1 MTVSLKTLGIDRLG
15 TEERLALIS
24 ELWDSLN
31 VEAQAIPVTD
41 AQEAELQRRLAEHR
55 QNPDD
60 VVSWDDAKASLTK
73 RLQG

>member
-1 MTVSLKTLGIDRLG
+1 MTLGIDRLG
-15 TEERLALIS
+15 TEERLALIG

-31 VEAQAIPVTD
+31 VDAQAIPVTE
-41 AQEAELQRRLAEHR
+41 AQKTELQHRLAEHR

-60 VVSWDDAKASLTK
+60 VVSWDDTKTSLTK

>member
-1 MTVSLKTLGIDRLG
+1 MTVSLKILGIDRLG
-15 TEERLALIS
+15 TEERLALIG

-31 VEAQAIPVTD
+31 VEAQAISVTE
-41 AQEAELQRRLAEHR
+41 AQKAELQRRLAEHR

-60 VVSWDDAKASLTK
+60 VVSWDDTKASLTK